1 MSLISP
7 IFGIIE
13 FDFLYEFYKKP
24 WYKPMQTDNYNLL
37 IQKLDSF
44 IRKFYI
50 NGLIRGGLY
59 SLGLL
64 LGLFLLFNILEYN
77 FYFDMRVR
85 KAIFWGFLSISIVAI
100 GYWILLP
107 LTKYFRLGGVI
118 SHHKAASI
126 IGDHFTGV
134 QDKLLNVLQ
143 LKEQE
148 STSAQ
153 KELLYASIEQKTLEI
168 KPVAFKSAIDL
179 SKNRQYLKYAL
190 PPFLLF
196 LGFIFMA
203 PNILKDSTY
212 RIMNSDTKFERE
224 APFSFEMQNNGFTV
238 VQYQDYTLEVTVY
251 GAVLPNETFIE
262 VDGFQYKMNKVANDR
277 FGYDFRNVQ
286 KDTEFRVFSGSVT
299 GVINTLKILRKPNLS
314 DFSIKLDYPGY
325 IGRKDETLRN
335 IGDVSVPEGTRAVW
349 EFNTTYT
356 DDISLKFGSGD
367 LISTERKD
375 ENYYRYAKKLREDS
389 RYMLYMSNQQIPT
402 PDSISYAINIVK
414 DQYPT
419 INVEQFKDS
428 TENNIMYFVG
438 TASDDY
444 KINTLNFHY
453 TILDKSGRNKKT
465 ETVNL
470 SKPKVKEL
478 QYDHMVDVNELG
490 LVPGDKLMYYFQVSD
505 NDAVNGS
512 KLAKTRVMNF
522 EKPTLEEFKEE
533 EQLNE
538 EEIKENLKKA
548 SENAKKMQ
556 EEFKKLREKLL
567 TKKELDWQDKEE
579 LEKLLEKQQE
589 IQEKLQKAKD
599 KLDENIEKQE
609 EVDEQKEEILEK
621 QEKLQQMMEEA
632 LDPEKQELMDKI
644 QELMQELEKDS
655 ALEMI
660 EQFEMDNETVEKE
673 MDRLLELFK
682 TLEVE
687 KEMKETI
694 EKLEELA
701 KKQDELAKETEE
713 EKKPMDEL
721 EKEQEKLNEEM
732 EEIEKKMEEL
742 EKKNDEL
749 ERPKNMGDKEEN
761 KEKMNEIQEEQ
772 EESQGQMKSDDS
784 KGASKSQKSAAGKM
798 KEMAGSLQSGME
810 SGEADQ
816 AEEDIKAIRQL
827 LENLVTVSFDQ
838 EGLGNSLNVTKA
850 NTPKY
855 VELVQ
860 GQFKL
865 KDDFEIIE
873 DSLIAL
879 SNRVSEIQS
888 FVIEKVAEV
897 KDNFQKSLTNLEERK
912 IPQSKDYQRRTMTN
926 LNDLAL
932 MLAESMDQMQ
942 QQAAASMP
950 GSQMCDKPGGKG
962 KGKKGGKEPSDKI
975 SDGQQGMQ
983 ESLDKIG
990 KGQKDGKLGSAK
1002 DFAQAAAKQA
1012 ALRKALQDIQKDRQE
1027 QGKGTDGG
1035 LQEIIDEMNKIEI
1048 DLVNKKLNNE
1058 TLKRQQ
1064 DIVTRL
1070 LVAEKADR
1078 QREFDNKRK
1087 AEIGIDKKRE
1097 LPQSLQDYLKKRE
1110 AEIEMYKSI
1119 SPELRP
1125 YYKYLVDK
1133 YYKALK
1139 SN

>member
-1 MSLISP
+1 
-7 IFGIIE
+7 
-13 FDFLYEFYKKP
+13 
-24 WYKPMQTDNYNLL
+24 MQIDNYNLL

-50 NGLIRGGLY
+50 NRLIKGGLY

-64 LGLFLLFNILEYN
+64 LGLFLLFNILEHN
-77 FYFDMRVR
+77 FYFDMGVR
-85 KAIFWGFLSISIVAI
+85 KAIFYGFIAISIFAL
-100 GYWILLP
+100 GYWVLLP
-107 LTKYFRLGGVI
+107 LTKYFRLGSVI
-118 SHHKAASI
+118 SHEKAASI
-126 IGDHFTGV
+126 IGNHFTGV
-134 QDKLLNVLQ
+134 QDKLINVLQ

-148 STSAQ
+148 GTSEQ

-168 KPVAFKSAIDL
+168 KPVPFKSAIDL
-179 SKNRQYLKYAL
+179 SKNKQYLKYAL

-196 LGFIFMA
+196 LGLIFMA
-203 PNILKDSTY
+203 PSIIKDSTY
-212 RIMNSDTKFERE
+212 RIMNNNKEFERE
-224 APFSFEMQNNGFTV
+224 APFSFNVQNSEFSV
-238 VQYQDYTLEVTVY
+238 VQYQDYNLEVTVD
-251 GAVLPNETFIE
+251 GSVLPNETFIE
-262 VDGFQYKMNKVANDR
+262 VDGFQYKMNKIANNK
-277 FGYDFRNVQ
+277 FSYDFRNVQ
-286 KDTEFRVFSGSVT
+286 KDTEFRVFAGSVT
-299 GVINTLKILRKPNLS
+299 DATNTLKILRKPNLS

-335 IGDVSVPEGTRAVW
+335 IGDMSVPEGTKAVW
-349 EFNTTYT
+349 EFNTKYT
-356 DDISLKFGSGD
+356 DDISLKFGKGEP
-367 LISTERKD
+367 IATERKD
-375 ENYYRYAKKLREDS
+375 ENYYRYSKKLREDS
-389 RYMLYMSNQQIPT
+389 RYMLYMSNNQIPL
-402 PDSISYAINIVK
+402 PDSISYAINVVK
-414 DQYPT
+414 DQHPT
-419 INVEQFKDS
+419 ISVEQFKDS

-438 TASDDY
+438 RASDDY

-453 TILDKSGRNKKT
+453 TIVDKGGRNKKT
-465 ETVNL
+465 EVVNL
-470 SKPKVKEL
+470 SNPKVKEL

-490 LVPGDKLMYYFQVSD
+490 LVAGDRLTYFFQVSD

-512 KLAKTRVMNF
+512 KFAKTGVMNF

-567 TKKELDWQDKEE
+567 TKKEVDWQDKEE
-579 LEKLLEKQQE
+579 LEKLLEKQKE
-589 IQEKLQKAKD
+589 IQEKLQEAKD
-599 KLDENIEKQE
+599 KMDENMEKQE
-609 EVDEQKEEILEK
+609 EFDEQKEEIKEK
-621 QEKLQQMMEEA
+621 QEKLQKMMEEA

-644 QELMQELEKDS
+644 QELMQELDKDS
-655 ALEMI
+655 ALEMM

-673 MDRLLELFK
+673 MDRLLELYK

-694 EKLEELA
+694 EKLEKLA
-701 KKQDELAKETEE
+701 EKQEELAKETEE
-713 EKKPMDEL
+713 AKKPMEEL

-732 EEIEKKMEEL
+732 EEIEKEMEEL
-742 EKKNDEL
+742 EKKNEEL
-749 ERPKNMGDKEEN
+749 EAPKDMGDKEEN
-761 KEKMNEIQEEQ
+761 EEKMDEIQEEQ
-772 EESQGQMKSDDS
+772 EQSQEQMKSQDS

-798 KEMAGSLQSGME
+798 KEMAGSLQSSME
-810 SGEADQ
+810 SGEEEQ
-816 AEEDIKAIRQL
+816 AQEDIKAIRQL

-838 EGLGNSLNVTKA
+838 EGLANSLNVTKA

-897 KDNFQKSLTNLEERK
+897 KVNFKESLDNLEERQ
-912 IPQSKDYQRRTMTN
+912 IPQSKDHQRRTMTN

-990 KGQKDGKLGSAK
+990 KGQKNGKGASAK

-1012 ALRKALQDIQKDRQE
+1012 ALRKALQDLQKDRQE

-1070 LVAEKADR
+1070 LEAEKADR

-1087 AEIGIDKKRE
+1087 AETGTDKKRE
-1097 LPQSLQDYLKKRE
+1097 LPPSLQEYLKKRE

-1125 YYKYLVDK
+1125 YYKYLVDE

>member
-1 MSLISP
+1 
-7 IFGIIE
+7 
-13 FDFLYEFYKKP
+13 
-24 WYKPMQTDNYNLL
+24 MQTDNYNLL

-50 NGLIRGGLY
+50 NKLIKGSLY

-64 LGLFLLFNILEYN
+64 LGLFLLFNILEHN
-77 FYFDMRVR
+77 FYFDKGVR
-85 KAIFWGFLSISIVAI
+85 KAIFWGFIAISVAAL
-100 GYWILLP
+100 GYWVILP
-107 LTKYFRLGGVI
+107 LAHYFRLGSVI
-118 SHHKAASI
+118 SHKKAASI
-126 IGDHFTGV
+126 IGSHFSGV

-148 STSAQ
+148 GTSSQ

-168 KPVAFKSAIDL
+168 KPVPFKSAIDL
-179 SKNRQYLKYAL
+179 GKNKKYLKYAL

-196 LGFIFMA
+196 LGLIFMA
-203 PNILKDSTY
+203 PSIIKDSTY
-212 RIMNSDTKFERE
+212 RIMNNDTEFERE
-224 APFSFEMQNNGFTV
+224 KPFSFEMQNEDFTV
-238 VQYQDYTLEVTVY
+238 VQYQDYNLEVTVD
-251 GAVLPNETFIE
+251 GSVLPNETFIE
-262 VDGFQYKMNKVANDR
+262 VDGFQYKMDKLANNR
-277 FGYDFRNVQ
+277 FSYDFRNVQ

-299 GVINTLKILRKPNLS
+299 DEANTLKILRKPNLS
-314 DFSIKLDYPGY
+314 DFSIKLDYPSY

-335 IGDVSVPEGTRAVW
+335 IGDMSVPEGTKAIW
-349 EFNTTYT
+349 EFNTKYT
-356 DDISLKFGSGD
+356 DDISFKFGNEEP
-367 LISTERKD
+367 IATERKD
-375 ENYYRYAKKLREDS
+375 ENYYRYTKRLRQDN
-389 RYMLYMSNQQIPT
+389 RYMLYMSNKQIPL
-402 PDSISYAINIVK
+402 PDSISYAINVVK
-414 DQYPT
+414 DQHPT
-419 INVEQFKDS
+419 ISVEQFKDS
-428 TENNIMYFVG
+428 TENNIMYFIG
-438 TASDDY
+438 RASDDY

-453 TILDKSGRNKKT
+453 TILDQGGRTKKT
-465 ETVNL
+465 DVVNL
-470 SKPKVKEL
+470 SNPKVKEI

-490 LVPGDKLMYYFQVSD
+490 LLPGDKLTYYFQVSD

-512 KLAKTRVMNF
+512 KSAKTGVMNF
-522 EKPTLEEFKEE
+522 EKPTFEDFKEE

-579 LEKLLEKQQE
+579 LEKLLEKQKE
-589 IQEKLQKAKD
+589 IQEKLQEAKD
-599 KLDENIEKQE
+599 KLDENMEKQE
-609 EVDEQKEEILEK
+609 EFEEQKEEIQKK

-644 QELMQELEKDS
+644 EELMQELEKDS
-655 ALEMI
+655 ALEMM

-673 MDRLLELFK
+673 MDRLLELYK

-694 EKLEELA
+694 EQLEKLAE
-701 KKQDELAKETEE
+701 KQEELAKETEE
-713 EKKPMDEL
+713 QKKPNEEL
-721 EKEQEKLNEEM
+721 QKEQEKLNEEM
-732 EEIEKKMEEL
+732 EEIEEKMEEL
-742 EKKNDEL
+742 EKKNEEL
-749 ERPKNMGDKEEN
+749 EKPKDIGDKKEN
-761 KEKMNEIQEEQ
+761 EDKMDEIQEEQ
-772 EESQGQMKSDDS
+772 EESQDQMKSGDN

-798 KEMAGSLQSGME
+798 KEMAGSLQSSM
-810 SGEADQ
+810 SGGEQEQ

-838 EGLGNSLNVTKA
+838 EGLANSLNVTKA

-865 KDDFEIIE
+865 KDDFAIIE

-879 SNRVSEIQS
+879 SNRVAEIES

-897 KDNFQKSLTNLEERK
+897 KLNFNESLETLEERQ

-942 QQAAASMP
+942 QNAAASMP

-962 KGKKGGKEPSDKI
+962 KGKKGGKEPSDQI
-975 SDGQQGMQ
+975 SEGQQGMQ
-983 ESLDKIG
+983 ESLDKLG
-990 KGQKDGKLGSAK
+990 KGKKNGKQGSAK

-1012 ALRKALQDIQKDRQE
+1012 ALRKALQDMQKERQE
-1027 QGKGTDGG
+1027 EGKGTDGG
-1035 LQEIIDEMNKIEI
+1035 LQEIIDEMNKMEI
-1048 DLVNKKLNNE
+1048 DLVNKKFNNE

-1070 LVAEKADR
+1070 LEAEKADR
-1078 QREFDNKRK
+1078 QREYDNKRK
-1087 AEIGIDKKRE
+1087 AETGADKKRE
-1097 LPQSLQDYLKKRE
+1097 LPPSLQDYLKKRE

-1125 YYKYLVDK
+1125 YYKYLVDE

>member
-1 MSLISP
+1 
-7 IFGIIE
+7 
-13 FDFLYEFYKKP
+13 
-24 WYKPMQTDNYNLL
+24 MQTDNYNLL

-50 NGLIRGGLY
+50 NKLIKGSLY

-64 LGLFLLFNILEYN
+64 LGLFLLFNILEHN
-77 FYFDMRVR
+77 FYFDKGVR
-85 KAIFWGFLSISIVAI
+85 KAIFWGFIAISVAAL
-100 GYWILLP
+100 GYWVILP
-107 LTKYFRLGGVI
+107 LAHYFRLGSVI
-118 SHHKAASI
+118 SHKKAASI
-126 IGDHFTGV
+126 IGSHFSGV

-148 STSAQ
+148 GTSSQ

-168 KPVAFKSAIDL
+168 KPVPFKSAIDL
-179 SKNRQYLKYAL
+179 GKNKKYLKYAL

-196 LGFIFMA
+196 LGLIFMA
-203 PNILKDSTY
+203 PSIIKDSTY
-212 RIMNSDTKFERE
+212 RIMNNDTEFERE
-224 APFSFEMQNNGFTV
+224 
-238 VQYQDYTLEVTVY
+238 QDYNLEVTVD
-251 GAVLPNETFIE
+251 GSVLPNETFIE
-262 VDGFQYKMNKVANDR
+262 VDGFQYKMDKLANNR
-277 FGYDFRNVQ
+277 FSYDFRNVQ

-299 GVINTLKILRKPNLS
+299 DEANTLKILRKPNLS
-314 DFSIKLDYPGY
+314 DFSIKLDYPSY

-335 IGDVSVPEGTRAVW
+335 IGDMSVPEGTKAIW
-349 EFNTTYT
+349 EFNTKYT
-356 DDISLKFGSGD
+356 DDISFKFGNEEP
-367 LISTERKD
+367 IATERKD
-375 ENYYRYAKKLREDS
+375 ENYYRYTKRLRQDN
-389 RYMLYMSNQQIPT
+389 RYMLYMSNKQIPL
-402 PDSISYAINIVK
+402 PDSISYAINVVK
-414 DQYPT
+414 DQHPT
-419 INVEQFKDS
+419 ISVEQFKDS
-428 TENNIMYFVG
+428 TENNIMYFIG
-438 TASDDY
+438 RASDDY

-453 TILDKSGRNKKT
+453 TILDQGGRTKKT
-465 ETVNL
+465 DVVNL
-470 SKPKVKEL
+470 SNPKVKEI

-490 LVPGDKLMYYFQVSD
+490 LLPGDKLTYYFQVSD

-512 KLAKTRVMNF
+512 KSAKTGVMNF
-522 EKPTLEEFKEE
+522 EKPTFEDFKEE

-579 LEKLLEKQQE
+579 LEKLLEKQKE
-589 IQEKLQKAKD
+589 IQEKLQEAKD
-599 KLDENIEKQE
+599 KLDENMEKQE
-609 EVDEQKEEILEK
+609 EFEEQKEEIQKK

-644 QELMQELEKDS
+644 EELMQELEKDS
-655 ALEMI
+655 ALEMM

-673 MDRLLELFK
+673 MDRLLELYK

-694 EKLEELA
+694 EQLEKLAE
-701 KKQDELAKETEE
+701 KQEELAKETEE
-713 EKKPMDEL
+713 QKKPNEEL
-721 EKEQEKLNEEM
+721 QKEQEKLNEEM
-732 EEIEKKMEEL
+732 EEIEEKMEEL
-742 EKKNDEL
+742 EKKNEEL
-749 ERPKNMGDKEEN
+749 EKPKDIGDKKEN
-761 KEKMNEIQEEQ
+761 EDKMDEIQEEQ
-772 EESQGQMKSDDS
+772 EESQDQMKSGDN

-798 KEMAGSLQSGME
+798 KEMAGSLQSSM
-810 SGEADQ
+810 SGGEQEQ

-838 EGLGNSLNVTKA
+838 EGLANSLNVTKA

-865 KDDFEIIE
+865 KDDFAIIE

-879 SNRVSEIQS
+879 SNRVAEIES

-897 KDNFQKSLTNLEERK
+897 KLNFNESLETLEERQ

-942 QQAAASMP
+942 QNAAASMP

-962 KGKKGGKEPSDKI
+962 KGKKGGKEPSDQI
-975 SDGQQGMQ
+975 SEGQQGMQ
-983 ESLDKIG
+983 ESLDKLG
-990 KGQKDGKLGSAK
+990 KGKKNGKQGSAK

-1012 ALRKALQDIQKDRQE
+1012 ALRKALQDMQKERQE
-1027 QGKGTDGG
+1027 EGKGTDGG
-1035 LQEIIDEMNKIEI
+1035 LQEIIDEMNKMEI
-1048 DLVNKKLNNE
+1048 DLVNKKFNNE

-1070 LVAEKADR
+1070 LEAEKADR
-1078 QREFDNKRK
+1078 QREYDNKRK
-1087 AEIGIDKKRE
+1087 AETGADKKRE
-1097 LPQSLQDYLKKRE
+1097 LPPSLQDYLKKRE

-1125 YYKYLVDK
+1125 YYKYLVDE

>member
-1 MSLISP
+1 
-7 IFGIIE
+7 
-13 FDFLYEFYKKP
+13 
-24 WYKPMQTDNYNLL
+24 MQIDNYNLL

-44 IRKFYI
+44 IRKYYI
-50 NGLIRGGLY
+50 NRLIKGGLY

-64 LGLFLLFNILEYN
+64 LGLFLLFNILEHN
-77 FYFDMRVR
+77 FYFDKGVR
-85 KAIFWGFLSISIVAI
+85 KLLFWGFLSISVFAI
-100 GYWILLP
+100 GFWILLP
-107 LTKYFRLGGVI
+107 LTKYFRLGSVI
-118 SHHKAASI
+118 THQKAASI
-126 IGDHFTGV
+126 IGNHFTGV

-148 STSAQ
+148 GSSSQ
-153 KELLYASIEQKTLEI
+153 KDLLYASIEQKTLEI
-168 KPVAFKSAIDL
+168 NPVPFKSAIDL

-196 LGFIFMA
+196 LGIIFMA
-203 PNILKDSTY
+203 PSIIKDSTY
-212 RIMNSDTKFERE
+212 RIMNSDTEFERE
-224 APFSFEMQNNGFTV
+224 APFSFEIKNEEYKV
-238 VQYQDYTLEVTVY
+238 VQYQDYRLEVVVE
-251 GAVLPNETFIE
+251 GSVLPNETFIE
-262 VDGFQYKMNKVANDR
+262 VDGFQYKMNKNSNDS
-277 FGYDFRNVQ
+277 FSYDFRNVQ

-299 GVINTLKILRKPNLS
+299 DVVNTLKVLRKPNLS
-314 DFSIKLDYPGY
+314 DFSVQLDYPNY
-325 IGRKDETLRN
+325 IGRNDETLRN
-335 IGDVSVPEGTRAVW
+335 IGDMSVPEGTKAVW
-349 EFNTTYT
+349 EFNTKYT
-356 DDISLKFGSGD
+356 DNISLKFGSGD
-367 LISTERKD
+367 IISTDRKD
-375 ENYYRYAKKLREDS
+375 ENYYRFAKKLRVDS
-389 RYMLYMSNQQIPT
+389 RYMLYMSNSEVPL
-402 PDSISYAINIVK
+402 PDSISYAINVVK

-419 INVEQFKDS
+419 ISVEQFKDS

-438 TASDDY
+438 RASDDY
-444 KINTLNFHY
+444 KVNTLSFHY
-453 TILDKSGRNKKT
+453 SVVDKSGRNKKT
-465 ETVNL
+465 EIVDLGN
-470 SKPKVKEL
+470 PKVKEL
-478 QYDHMVDVNELG
+478 QYDHMVDINELG
-490 LVPGDKLMYYFQVSD
+490 LVAGDKLSYYFQVTD
-505 NDAVNGS
+505 NDAVNGNKSS
-512 KLAKTRVMNF
+512 KTGIMNF

-579 LEKLLEKQQE
+579 LEKLLEKQKE
-589 IQEKLQKAKD
+589 IQEKLQEAKD
-599 KLDENIEKQE
+599 KLDENMEKQE
-609 EVDEQKEEILEK
+609 EFEEQKEDIQKK

-655 ALEMI
+655 ALEMM

-673 MDRLLELFK
+673 MDRLLELYK
-682 TLEVE
+682 NLEVE
-687 KEMKETI
+687 KEINELI
-694 EKLEELA
+694 EKLEDLA
-701 KKQDELAKETEE
+701 EKQEDLAEETEE
-713 EKKPMDEL
+713 EKKPMEEL
-721 EKEQEKLNEEM
+721 QKEQEKLNEEM
-732 EEIEKKMEEL
+732 EEIEKEMEEL
-742 EKKNDEL
+742 EKKNEEL
-749 ERPKNMGDKEEN
+749 EAPKDMGDKEEN
-761 KEKMNEIQEEQ
+761 EEKMDEIQEEQ
-772 EESQGQMKSDDS
+772 EESQEQMKSDDS

-798 KEMAGSLQSGME
+798 KEMAGSLQSSME
-810 SGEADQ
+810 SGEAEQ

-838 EGLGNSLNVTKA
+838 EGLANSLNVTKA

-865 KDDFEIIE
+865 KDDFAIIE

-879 SNRVSEIQS
+879 SNRVDQIQT

-897 KDNFQKSLTNLEERK
+897 KINFKESLEYLEERQ
-912 IPQSKDYQRRTMTN
+912 IPQSKDHQRRTMTN

-950 GSQMCDKPGGKG
+950 GNQMCNKPGGKG
-962 KGKKGGKEPSDKI
+962 KGKKGGKAPIDKI
-975 SDGQQGMQ
+975 SEGQQGMK
-983 ESLDKIG
+983 ESLEKMG
-990 KGQKDGKLGSAK
+990 EGQKNGKNGSAK

-1012 ALRKALQDIQKDRQE
+1012 ALRKALQDLQKDRQE

-1035 LQEIIDEMNKIEI
+1035 LQEIIDEMNKVEI

-1070 LVAEKADR
+1070 LEAEKADR

-1087 AEIGIDKKRE
+1087 AETGTDKKRE
-1097 LPQSLQDYLKKRE
+1097 LPPSLQDYLKKRE

-1125 YYKYLVDK
+1125 YYKYLVDE

>member
-1 MSLISP
+1 
-7 IFGIIE
+7 
-13 FDFLYEFYKKP
+13 
-24 WYKPMQTDNYNLL
+24 MQTDNYNLL

-50 NGLIRGGLY
+50 NRLIKGGLY

-64 LGLFLLFNILEYN
+64 LGLFLLFSILEHN
-77 FYFDMRVR
+77 FYFDMGVR
-85 KAIFWGFLSISIVAI
+85 KGIFWGFIAISAFAL
-100 GYWILLP
+100 GYWVLLP
-107 LTKYFRLGGVI
+107 LTKYFRLGSVI
-118 SHHKAASI
+118 SHQKAASI

-148 STSAQ
+148 GTYAQ
-153 KELLYASIEQKTLEI
+153 KDLLYASIEQKTLEI
-168 KPVAFKSAIDL
+168 KPVPFKSAIDL
-179 SKNRQYLKYAL
+179 SKNKKYLKYAL

-196 LGFIFMA
+196 LGLIFMA
-203 PNILKDSTY
+203 PSIIKDSTY
-212 RIMNSDTKFERE
+212 RIMNNNTEFERE
-224 APFSFEMQNNGFTV
+224 APFSFEVQNSLFEV
-238 VQYQDYTLEVTVY
+238 IQYQDYNLEVTVD
-251 GAVLPNETFIE
+251 GAALPNETFIE
-262 VDGFQYKMNKVANDR
+262 VDGFQYKMNKLANNR
-277 FGYDFRNVQ
+277 FSYDFRNVQ

-299 GVINTLKILRKPNLS
+299 DEVNTLKILRKPNLS
-314 DFSIKLDYPGY
+314 DFSIKLDYPNY

-335 IGDVSVPEGTRAVW
+335 IGDMSVPEGTKAVW
-349 EFNTTYT
+349 EFNTKYT
-356 DDISLKFGSGD
+356 DDISLKFGQGD
-367 LISTERKD
+367 VIATERKD
-375 ENYYRYAKKLREDS
+375 ENYYRYSKRLNEDS
-389 RYMLYMSNQQIPT
+389 RYMLYMSNKQIPL
-402 PDSISYAINIVK
+402 PDSISYAINVVK
-414 DQYPT
+414 DQHPT
-419 INVEQFKDS
+419 ISVEQFKDS
-428 TENNIMYFVG
+428 TENNIMYFIG

-444 KINTLNFHY
+444 QINTLNFHY
-453 TILDKSGRNKKT
+453 TISDQGGRTKKT
-465 ETVNL
+465 DIVNL
-470 SKPKVKEL
+470 SNPKIKEI
-478 QYDHMVDVNELG
+478 QYDHMVDINELG
-490 LVPGDKLMYYFQVSD
+490 LIPGDKLAYYFQVSD

-512 KLAKTRVMNF
+512 KSAKTGVMNF
-522 EKPTLEEFKEE
+522 EKPTFEDFKEE

-548 SENAKKMQ
+548 AENAKKMQ
-556 EEFKKLREKLL
+556 EEFKKMREKLL

-579 LEKLLEKQQE
+579 MEKLLEKQKE
-589 IQEKLQKAKD
+589 IQEKLQEAKD

-609 EVDEQKEEILEK
+609 EFEEQKEEILEK
-621 QEKLQQMMEEA
+621 QEKLQEMMEEA
-632 LDPEKQELMDKI
+632 LDPERQELMDKI

-655 ALEMI
+655 ALEMM
-660 EQFEMDNETVEKE
+660 EQFEMDNETMEQE
-673 MDRLLELFK
+673 MDRLLELYK

-701 KKQDELAKETEE
+701 EKQEELAKETEE
-713 EKKPMDEL
+713 EKKPMDQL

-732 EEIEKKMEEL
+732 EEIEKELEEL
-742 EKKNDEL
+742 EKKNEEL
-749 ERPKNMGDKEEN
+749 EKPKDMGDKEEN
-761 KEKMNEIQEEQ
+761 SEKIDEIQEEQ
-772 EESQGQMKSDDS
+772 EQSQEQMENKDS

-798 KEMAGSLQSGME
+798 KEMAGSLQSSME
-810 SGEADQ
+810 SGDQEQ

-838 EGLGNSLNVTKA
+838 EGLANSLNVTKA
-850 NTPKY
+850 NTPRY

-879 SNRVSEIQS
+879 SNRVTEIES

-897 KDNFQKSLTNLEERK
+897 KINFKESIEKLEERQ
-912 IPQSKDYQRRTMTN
+912 IPQSKDHQRRTMTN

-932 MLAESMDQMQ
+932 MLSESMDQMQ
-942 QQAAASMP
+942 QAAASSMP

-962 KGKKGGKEPSDKI
+962 GGKDGGKKPMDKI
-975 SDGQQGMQ
+975 SEGQQGMQ
-983 ESLDKIG
+983 ESLQKMGEGQKNG
-990 KGQKDGKLGSAK
+990 KGGTAK

-1012 ALRKALQDIQKDRQE
+1012 ALRKALQDLQQERQE

-1035 LQEIIDEMNKIEI
+1035 LQEIIDEMNKVEI

-1070 LVAEKADR
+1070 LEAEKADR
-1078 QREFDNKRK
+1078 QREYDNKRK
-1087 AEIGIDKKRE
+1087 AETGTDKKRE
-1097 LPQSLQDYLKKRE
+1097 LPPSLQDYLKKRE

-1125 YYKYLVDK
+1125 YYKYLVDE